1 MNTMNRIFCRTLIL
15 AAALFCAGELAAQ
28 GMPSIFGKT
37 RKNNSNRSS
46 EVPTTVTAMTM
57 DIDMGRNLVTLLGD
71 VFVDDQDMTIRCN
84 KMLIYL
90 EEKSDEQKGG
100 TPGGE
105 KDAAKP
111 APDKGKTDAA
121 KPAPDK
127 EKTDAAK
134 PAPDKEKEAKKAA
147 NDDDSPAGRKQ
158 PTRIECYGDVI
169 IQAKNKSGAKEQ
181 KEQKATAGK
190 AVYDL
195 KKDEITLTEKP
206 VLHDGSSKVDGTK
219 IIIIVNEERMIVIR
233 GTASTLEG
241 IGGLG
246 GK

>member
-121 KPAPDK
+121 KPAP
-127 EKTDAAK
+127 A
-134 PAPDKEKEAKKAA
+134 KEKEAKKAA
-147 NDDDSPAGRKQ
+147 DEDDSPAGRKQ
-158 PTRIECYGDVI
+158 PTKIECYGDVI

>member
-127 EKTDAAK
+127 EKK
-134 PAPDKEKEAKKAA
+134 AKKAA

-219 IIIIVNEERMIVIR
+219 IIIVVNEERMIVIR

>member
-1 MNTMNRIFCRTLIL
+1 MNKIFCRTLIL

-71 VFVDDQDMTIRCN
+71 VFIDDQDMTIRCN

-90 EEKSDEQKGG
+90 EEKQDAQ
-100 TPGGE
+100 
-105 KDAAKP
+105 KDAPEKGKAEAAETAPGKGKAEAAAKAALEKGKAETAKP
-111 APDKGKTDAA
+111 APDKGKD
-121 KPAPDK
+121 KDVKKSPD
-127 EKTDAAK
+127 
-134 PAPDKEKEAKKAA
+134 
-147 NDDDSPAGRKQ
+147 DDDSPAGRKQ

-169 IQAKNKSGAKEQ
+169 IQAKNKSDAKEQ

>member
-1 MNTMNRIFCRTLIL
+1 MKTMNKIFCRTLIL

-57 DIDMGRNLVTLLGD
+57 DIDMGHNLVTLLGD
-71 VFVDDQDMTIRCN
+71 VFIDDQDMTIRCN

-90 EEKSDEQKGG
+90 EEKPDAPKGN
-100 TPGGE
+100 TPGKGKAEAAAKAALE
-105 KDAAKP
+105 KGKAETAKP
-111 APDKGKTDAA
+111 APEKGK
-121 KPAPDK
+121 DK
-127 EKTDAAK
+127 D
-134 PAPDKEKEAKKAA
+134 AKKSPD
-147 NDDDSPAGRKQ
+147 DDDSPAGRKQ